1 MSFQGVHS
9 PRLAQALAA
18 YTQGQR
24 QPRDPKDD
32 LVRALA
38 MQQLEGSVGAGPK
51 APAAPEFGD
60 PDFARSVATQS
71 MEGFSGQSSSGD
83 GMLSGDEYGERLRRV
98 SGLSKALGEAERRK
112 GKGVNVKT
120 LDYSGGGAK
129 GGPKSRKQIDQR
141 KALSRA
147 LAANAARQ
155 QGYGTHP
162 QHALIPLG
170 AQVASGIHGWR
181 ANREEQQRRDHFAG
195 VASSMEPPPG
205 IDPQV
210 WQGIVADNP
219 EAAVQYL
226 TKHQQAVYERQL
238 EAQQAERERLQKI
251 EDERDMA
258 RFKKEIEAQFAEPQL
273 REAADGHVYV
283 VGQTNPDGSPV
294 RAFPGVE
301 KAPDLTTLQ
310 RNYDAAVGQGY
321 KGSILDYQLETSR
334 AGATNVNVGAEESS
348 YAKEIGKQNAQ
359 WRGQIRDQAYAAQD
373 ALNALNVMEY
383 TMNQPGFY
391 SGAGGEQVAALRR
404 FGAALGMDI
413 EGIDSM
419 EAFNAQSKS
428 LALAAM
434 GGSLGTGFSNADR
447 DFVLDQVPG
456 LGVTPEGNRM
466 LIEIQRR
473 LNGRKIEIAQL
484 ADEYIA
490 DNNGQLDTGFDAV
503 MRQHAENNPLFAD
516 LSEALGKDMPV
527 PQAGEVVDGY
537 RFNGGDPN
545 DRNNWQKVT
554 N

>member
-1 MSFQGVHS
+1 M
-9 PRLAQALAA
+9 
-18 YTQGQR
+18 
-24 QPRDPKDD
+24 
-32 LVRALA
+32 
-38 MQQLEGSVGAGPK
+38 E
-51 APAAPEFGD
+51 APA
-60 PDFARSVATQS
+60 
-71 MEGFSGQSSSGD
+71 
-83 GMLSGDEYGERLRRV
+83 
-98 SGLSKALGEAERRK
+98 
-112 GKGVNVKT
+112 
-120 LDYSGGGAK
+120 
-129 GGPKSRKQIDQR
+129 
-141 KALSRA
+141 
-147 LAANAARQ
+147 
-155 QGYGTHP
+155 
-162 QHALIPLG
+162 
-170 AQVASGIHGWR
+170 GW
-181 ANREEQQRRDHFAG
+181 
-195 VASSMEPPPG
+195 
-205 IDPQV
+205 DPQS
-210 WQGIVADNP
+210 WQTAIEADP
-219 EAAVQYL
+219 EAAWGAGVQAAQSAYDAQV
-226 TKHQQAVYERQL
+226 T
-238 EAQQAERERLQKI
+238 AQQAEQERLQKI
-251 EDERDMA
+251 ADDKDMA
-258 RFKKEIEAQFAEPQL
+258 RFEKELEAQFAEPRL

-334 AGATNVNVGAEESS
+334 AGATKVNVGAEESS

-490 DNNGQLDTGFDAV
+490 ENNGQLDTGFDAV
-503 MRQHAENNPLFAD
+503 MRRHAENNPLFAD
-516 LSEALGKDMPV
+516 LSEALGKEPLAPD
-527 PQAGEVVDGY
+527 AGAAMNSQRGY
-537 RFNGGDPN
+537 TPTDEERARR
-545 DRNNWQKVT
+545 DRYLTQ
-554 N
+554 